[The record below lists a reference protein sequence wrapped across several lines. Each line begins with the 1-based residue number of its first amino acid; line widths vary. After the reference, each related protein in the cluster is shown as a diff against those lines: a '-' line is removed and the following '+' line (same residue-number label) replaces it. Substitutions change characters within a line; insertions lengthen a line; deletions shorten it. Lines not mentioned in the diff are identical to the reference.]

1 LVEEVHQVISDEAT
15 QVIRVYKTE
24 DDAYVE
30 FDWLI
35 GNLQFDNVE
44 GKEVI
49 TRFTIDGIDN
59 KDVFYTDANGRQQIK
74 RTLNKRSDYEY
85 DETQEPISSNYYPV
99 TSKIVVKDE
108 TAKTEVAVLNDRAQG
123 GSVLKPGVIELM
135 IHRREVA
142 DDHYGVDEALNEVY
156 YGKGLYARGQHYLTF
171 GSSESKPESGVSTA
185 AFERD
190 LAHKRK

>member
-1 LVEEVHQVISDEAT
+1 
-15 QVIRVYKTE
+15 
-24 DDAYVE
+24 
-30 FDWLI
+30 
-35 GNLQFDNVE
+35 
-44 GKEVI
+44 VI

-59 KDVFYTDANGRQQIK
+59 KDIFYTDANGRQQIK

-85 DETQEPISSNYYPV
+85 DATQEPISSNYYPV

-135 IHRREVA
+135 VHRREVA
-142 DDHYGVDEALNEVY
+142 DDHYGVDEALDETY

-171 GSSESKPESGVSTA
+171 GSSESKPESGKH
-185 AFERD
+185 FEQIS
-190 LAHKRK
+190 KTINN